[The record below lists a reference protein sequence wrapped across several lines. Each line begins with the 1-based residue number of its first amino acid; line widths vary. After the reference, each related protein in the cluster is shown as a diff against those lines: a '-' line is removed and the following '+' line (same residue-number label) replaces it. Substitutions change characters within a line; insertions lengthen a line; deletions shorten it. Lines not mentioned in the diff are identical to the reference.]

1 MHQLS
6 QHASADSEAHTED
19 PKERCCREG
28 KRQSKLGGLHV
39 PRADAEIARLQTVS
53 PFASDAASP
62 SRGSVRRQMAGK
74 ITKRPASS
82 LEAEILH
89 SEEEGREF
97 IAGPYNDTAA
107 GKLISKIDIV
117 EEKQEG

>member
-1 MHQLS
+1 
-6 QHASADSEAHTED
+6 
-19 PKERCCREG
+19 
-28 KRQSKLGGLHV
+28 
-39 PRADAEIARLQTVS
+39 
-53 PFASDAASP
+53 
-62 SRGSVRRQMAGK
+62 MAGK